1 MHGAGNMTKDSQHL
15 LGVYSIVSDEDGHDL
30 QVEIGYATQH
40 PDGRGFD
47 LTLRALPLTSKL
59 VLRELDQGDSRQRQ
73 SREESQNGAQESSGE
88 TQSEKSQE
96 EFQDHPADNGALSLA
111 SQMKEFER
119 AAIRQCLLETGG
131 SIGAALKRLK
141 IPRRTLNE
149 KMVRLGI
156 DRRSLKPPYRQKI
169 TANADSARPD
179 SARPDSARPEPESAV
194 VRGGEPHLFLGQ
206 LQPGKN
212 GASSGQ

>member
-1 MHGAGNMTKDSQHL
+1 MTKDSQQHL

-59 VLRELDQGDSRQRQ
+59 VLRELDQDDSLQRQ
-73 SREESQNGAQESSGE
+73 SREESQNSAQESSGE
-88 TQSEKSQE
+88 TQSEMSQEEFE

-156 DRRSLKPPYRQKI
+156 DRRSLKPPYRKRI
-169 TANADSARPD
+169 AASADADAVRPG
-179 SARPDSARPEPESAV
+179 PENAV
-194 VRGGEPHLFLGQ
+194 VRAGEPHLFLGQ
-206 LQPGKN
+206 LRPSKN